1 MSTFLLCG
9 FFATSNQLL
18 HTTLYGFFLSRSF
31 GYLSIT
37 EIYDEVKSNIRSF
50 IILGFLN
57 ATTIALFHFGL
68 SLLSAAYI
76 HTSNFVIYNAQ
87 QIVKTS
93 VPLFVV
99 LFSRFIGKQYSYK
112 TYLALLTIV
121 AGVAI
126 TSKTEVTFTFSGL
139 IVGLLSTMGSA
150 AFSVYMKMVLNS
162 SNFHSYNVLFV
173 VSGTSLVWILPIWVL
188 VDLQGLMLV
197 DEGLLFSQ
205 IKRAGYIFILDGI
218 ARCSQN
224 LIAIIVLSRLSALG
238 YSVASVVKRLFVILT
253 AIIFFATPASPLTFF
268 GLGLALTGLLWYNLI
283 KEQKQTPL
291 PSNSEESELEFPDV
305 LKSIRIDPMSRH
317 SSPIRNLA

>member
-76 HTSNFVIYNAQ
+76 HTI
-87 QIVKTS
+87 KTS

-268 GLGLALTGLLWYNLI
+268 GLGLALTGLLWYNL
-283 KEQKQTPL
+283 
-291 PSNSEESELEFPDV
+291 ELSSLYFALILLIFTGILTFCFTGVCVFGIGTIYDV
-305 LKSIRIDPMSRH
+305 QAWQRK
-317 SSPIRNLA
+317 